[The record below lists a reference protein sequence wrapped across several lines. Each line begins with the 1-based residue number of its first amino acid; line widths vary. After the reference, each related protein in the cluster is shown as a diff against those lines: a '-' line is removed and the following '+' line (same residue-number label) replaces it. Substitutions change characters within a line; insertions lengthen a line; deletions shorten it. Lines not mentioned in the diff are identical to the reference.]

1 MIYSILDED
10 NNSLSCKT
18 DDINKSIHNFWSKI
32 YTKEQEDETLQEKL
46 LKNIDTKLSN
56 EDKNMLDEALSEQE
70 LFESLVSLK
79 GNKSPGPD
87 GLTK

>member
-18 DDINKSIHNFWSKI
+18 DDIKKSIHNFWSKI

-56 EDKNMLDEALSEQE
+56 EDKNMLDEVNKN
-70 LFESLVSLK
+70 FMSL
-79 GNKSPGPD
+79 
-87 GLTK
+87 

>member
-18 DDINKSIHNFWSKI
+18 DYIKKSIHNFRSKI
-32 YTKEQEDETLQEKL
+32 YTKEQEDETLQKKL

-56 EDKNMLDEALSEQE
+56 GDKNMLAKALSEQE

-79 GNKSPGPD
+79 DNKSPGPD
-87 GLTK
+87 G